1 MIIFVKIP
9 MKNLNIFILAAGKG
23 TRMNSTLPKILHP
36 IAGKPMVNHV
46 IDQAKKLNPKKI
58 YLIANQEL
66 SRRNDFLLPN
76 VEIVIQKNQ
85 NGTADAIKSCMPHI
99 KKLSGQALILYAD
112 LPLIELNSM
121 RKAIKDIGK
130 KNMNL
135 LTFIS
140 DEKNSYGKVIFDNK
154 GNVSEIIEQS
164 ELRKGEHHQ
173 VCNSGIFCCDI
184 DILKKLIPKI
194 NNKTN
199 KKKEYYLTD
208 IFKLACQNNV
218 ITKSILVNEDEFMG
232 VNNKKELAE
241 AEYLAQSKLREK
253 FLLKGV
259 TLIDPETVYFSED
272 TKIDK
277 DVVIYPNVFIGK
289 NVKIGKGSKILPFS
303 HLEDCL
309 LGKDVTIGPFARLR
323 PGADIKDKAK
333 VGNFVEIKKSKIDKN
348 SKVNHLTYIGDT
360 EIGKDV
366 NIGAGTI
373 TCNYDGKNKFKTI
386 IADGAFIGSNSSL
399 IAPVKIGKNAYVGS
413 GSAIS
418 KNIRENALGIE
429 RTSQIEIKNWHR
441 KMKKR

>member
-1 MIIFVKIP
+1 M
-9 MKNLNIFILAAGKG
+9 
-23 TRMNSTLPKILHP
+23 
-36 IAGKPMVNHV
+36 
-46 IDQAKKLNPKKI
+46 
-58 YLIANQEL
+58 
-66 SRRNDFLLPN
+66 
-76 VEIVIQKNQ
+76 
-85 NGTADAIKSCMPHI
+85 
-99 KKLSGQALILYAD
+99 
-112 LPLIELNSM
+112 
-121 RKAIKDIGK
+121 
-130 KNMNL
+130 
-135 LTFIS
+135 
-140 DEKNSYGKVIFDNK
+140 
-154 GNVSEIIEQS
+154 
-164 ELRKGEHHQ
+164 
-173 VCNSGIFCCDI
+173 
-184 DILKKLIPKI
+184 
-194 NNKTN
+194 
-199 KKKEYYLTD
+199 
-208 IFKLACQNNV
+208 
-218 ITKSILVNEDEFMG
+218 VNEDEFMG